1 MVKAKLPL
9 LKKLR
14 NETSFS
20 IADLRKALEETNND
34 YKKALEWIKKHG
46 IEKAEKKADRKTAQ
60 GIIESYIHQNG
71 KVGTMVEL
79 LCETDFVARTNEF
92 KNLAH
97 EIAMQVAAMAP
108 KNVDALLKQEYI
120 RDSSL
125 TIQNLIKQTI
135 AKLGENILVKRF
147 TRYELDSNG

>member
-1 MVKAKLPL
+1 MVKADLSI

-14 NETSFS
+14 DETSAS

-34 YKKALEWIKKHG
+34 YKKALEWIKKNG
-46 IEKAEKKADRKTAQ
+46 IEKAGKKADRETAQ

-79 LCETDFVARTNEF
+79 LCETDFVARTSEF

-108 KNVDALLKQEYI
+108 SDVASLLKQEYI
-120 RDSSL
+120 RDPSIK
-125 TIQNLIKQTI
+125 IQDLVKQAI
-135 AKLGENILVKRF
+135 SKLGENIVIKKIERF
-147 TRYELDSNG
+147 EI

>member
-1 MVKAKLPL
+1 MKVNIKL
-9 LKKLR
+9 LKRLR
-14 NETSFS
+14 DETSAS

-46 IEKAEKKADRKTAQ
+46 IEKAEKKEGRETVA

-71 KVGTMVEL
+71 KVGTIVEL
-79 LCETDFVARTNEF
+79 LCETDFVARTSEF

-108 KNVDALLKQEYI
+108 KDVSSLLKQEYI
-120 RDSSL
+120 RDPSFK
-125 TIQNLIKQTI
+125 IQDLIKQAI
-135 AKLGENILVKRF
+135 SKLGENIIVKKIERF
-147 TRYELDSNG
+147 EI

>member
-1 MVKAKLPL
+1 MVKTKLAL

-14 NETSFS
+14 NETSVS

-34 YKKALEWIKKHG
+34 YKKALEWVKKHG
-46 IEKAEKKADRKTAQ
+46 IEKAEKKADRQTAQ

-79 LCETDFVARTNEF
+79 LCETDFVARTSEF

-108 KNVDALLKQEYI
+108 TDVDSLLKQEYI
-120 RDSSL
+120 RDPSL
-125 TIQNLIKQTI
+125 TIQDLVKQI
-135 AKLGENILVKRF
+135 ISKLGENIVIKKFERF
-147 TRYELDSNG
+147 EI